1 MGIFLLSFEAV
12 ISKVE
17 CARPSN
23 MGRKKILKV
32 YIEKKKKIGELNLVA
47 ISESLLSLRLYGVF
61 CHLGY
66 MGSPEG
72 RVGIL

>member
-1 MGIFLLSFEAV
+1 MCQTIQYG
-12 ISKVE
+12 
-17 CARPSN
+17 
-23 MGRKKILKV
+23 KKENFKSLPR
-32 YIEKKKKIGELNLVA
+32 KKKKIGELNLVA